1 MFYLKKNLR
10 QKKKTVFSSDD
21 GMIKTFQKRGKRRHY
36 CFQKMLKVKLH
47 TVKDLD
53 TKNLL
58 FVKSL
63 QNKLREILSNV
74 RDKQTPIFVFNEVP
88 FSGFDKKPNRR
99 VDTLIYVQNEA
110 VISVEYKTTE
120 SSKDFKS
127 KYITQI
133 NDTTQNINR
142 AIFAAVVDPKYVKL
156 NEKKPIHF
164 ISLLTVRSLVNRKRT
179 DYTNTI
185 SETSVPNLRYKLLFE
200 SKLFGRGRRSLKL
213 KK

>member
-1 MFYLKKNLR
+1 
-10 QKKKTVFSSDD
+10 
-21 GMIKTFQKRGKRRHY
+21 
-36 CFQKMLKVKLH
+36 MLKVKLH

-164 ISLLTVRSLVNRKRT
+164 FSLLTVRSLVNRKRT